1 MSGRILLVED
11 EPAIASGLVDL
22 LSGQGYGV
30 VHAATGG
37 AGRAAGLAG
46 GHDVVLLDVMLP
58 EVDGFTLCREFRAA
72 QPRVGIIML
81 TAKGGEQDILTGFQ
95 AGADDYV
102 PKPFAIAQLLARV
115 EALLRRVG
123 VRQTAFM
130 AGPLRVNPE
139 SLCAEHAGVTAQL
152 IRRDVELLAILASE
166 PGRVVPR
173 HVLLAE
179 VWGYARPDAVETRCV
194 DMHLVK
200 LRRRLA
206 GFGRLGD
213 ELIETVRGEGYRLR
227 QES

>member
-22 LSGQGYGV
+22 LTGQGYCV
-30 VHAATGG
+30 VHAATGT
-37 AGRAAGLAG
+37 AGRAAGLESA
-46 GHDVVLLDVMLP
+46 HDVVLLDVMLP

-72 QPRVGIIML
+72 QPRLGIIML

-102 PKPFAIAQLLARV
+102 NKPFAIAQLLARV

-130 AGPLRVNPE
+130 AGPLRIDPE
-139 SLCAEHAGVTAQL
+139 SLSAEHAGITASL

-166 PGRVVPR
+166 PGRVVSR
-173 HVLLAE
+173 TVLLAE

-206 GFGRLGD
+206 AFGRLGD
-213 ELIETVRGEGYRLR
+213 EFIETVRGEGYRLR
-227 QES
+227 QDF

>member
-152 IRRDVELLAILASE
+152 IRRDVELLAILAGE

-179 VWGYARPDAVETRCV
+179 AWGYARPDAVETRCV